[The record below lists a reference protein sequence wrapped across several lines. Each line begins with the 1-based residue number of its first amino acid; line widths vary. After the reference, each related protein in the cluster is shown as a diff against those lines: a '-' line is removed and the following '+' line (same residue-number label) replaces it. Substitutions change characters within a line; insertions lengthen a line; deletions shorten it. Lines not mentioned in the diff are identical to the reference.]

1 MHEARSRMQEAG
13 CKISWISLGLIG
25 LLLSAC
31 AAANPAPIEAPPT
44 VEPTAMVRGAP
55 TVIPTRAPTATPTIT
70 PTPQPQL
77 IQLTIDGCCVNPGW
91 SPDSQQVLFID
102 KPAADVDVG
111 FYALEVNGNDRTPK
125 YAGRVGVYSPDRTF
139 AAFAE
144 GSRTVVE
151 RLSSGE
157 SWIMPNNGQAV
168 EFSSNNRRVAWERE
182 AISGP
187 YDQRQN
193 EIFVADYTGENAER
207 VTRVYGGGLVGWLPN
222 SNSLMF
228 SGRPSLDTR
237 DRTLSVIDLD
247 NNTVADLVT
256 AERISGISASNSG
269 TWVAYFISFNEDDTR
284 NGIWVQRT
292 DGSEARKLDQWG
304 AYQWRDDTHLL
315 MIPMRADAQK
325 PFELW
330 EIDAATGQS
339 RQLIDGAITPLTI
352 LNGDWRVSP
361 DGKSIA
367 FVSSLDRNVWVLK
380 LP

>member
-1 MHEARSRMQEAG
+1 MKFITLS
-13 CKISWISLGLIG
+13 LIG

-31 AAANPAPIEAPPT
+31 ATSNPAPIEAPSTVAPT
-44 VEPTAMVRGAP
+44 ATVRIEPTAVPTIAP
-55 TVIPTRAPTATPTIT
+55 SPTPTIT

-77 IQLTIDGCCVNPGW
+77 IQLTTDGCCVNPGW
-91 SPDSQQVLFID
+91 SPDSKQVLFID
-102 KPAADVDVG
+102 KPTADVDVG
-111 FYALEVNGNDRTPK
+111 FYAIDVTGNDRTPK
-125 YAGRVGVYSPDRTF
+125 YAGRVGLYSPDRSL

-207 VTRVYGGGLVGWLPN
+207 VTRVYGGGLVSWLPN
-222 SNSLMF
+222 SNRLMF

-256 AERISGISASNSG
+256 AERISGISPSNGG

-284 NGIWVQRT
+284 NGIWVQPT
-292 DGSEARKLDQWG
+292 DGGEARRLDQWG
-304 AYQWRDDTHLL
+304 AYQWRDDAHLL

-325 PFELW
+325 PFDLW

-339 RQLIDGAITPLTI
+339 RQLTDGAITPLTI

-361 DGKSIA
+361 DGQSVA
-367 FVSSLDRNVWVLK
+367 FVSSVDRNVWVLK

>member
-1 MHEARSRMQEAG
+1 MHEARGKMKFITLS
-13 CKISWISLGLIG
+13 LIG

-31 AAANPAPIEAPPT
+31 ATPNPAPIEAPPT
-44 VEPTAMVRGAP
+44 L
-55 TVIPTRAPTATPTIT
+55 APTATVRVVPTAVPTVAPSLTPTIT

-77 IQLTIDGCCVNPGW
+77 IQLTTNGCCVNPGW
-91 SPDSQQVLFID
+91 SPDSKQVLFID
-102 KPAADVDVG
+102 KPTADTDVG
-111 FYALEVNGNDRTPK
+111 YYVLDVSKPGSTPQFS
-125 YAGRVGVYSPDRTF
+125 GRVGLYSPDRTL

-157 SWIMPNNGQAV
+157 SWIMPNNGQSV
-168 EFSSNNRRVAWERE
+168 EFSSNNRWVAWERE

-193 EIFVADYTGENAER
+193 EIFVADYTGENVQR
-207 VTRVYGGGLVGWLPN
+207 VTRVYGGGLVGWLPG

-228 SGRPSLDTR
+228 SGRPSLDTH
-237 DRTLSVIDLD
+237 DRTLSVIDL
-247 NNTVADLVT
+247 NSNTVADLVT
-256 AERISGISASNSG
+256 AERIAGISASNAG

-284 NGIWVQRT
+284 NGIWVQKT
-292 DGSEARKLDQWG
+292 DGSEARKLEQWG
-304 AYQWRDDTHLL
+304 AYQWRDDSHLL
-315 MIPMRADAQK
+315 MIPMRASSDR

-339 RQLIDGAITPLTI
+339 RQLIDGAVTPLTI

-361 DGKSIA
+361 DGKSIV
-367 FVSSLDRNVWVLK
+367 FVNSADRSLWLLK

>member
-1 MHEARSRMQEAG
+1 MKPFS
-13 CKISWISLGLIG
+13 LIG
-25 LLLSAC
+25 LLAVLLGAC
-31 AAANPAPIEAPPT
+31 SSPPIELATLAPTLTVVSTRAAAPASTST
-44 VEPTAMVRGAP
+44 VAP
-55 TVIPTRAPTATPTIT
+55 TSTPTIT
-70 PTPQPQL
+70 PTPRPQL
-77 IQLTIDGCCVNPGW
+77 IQLTTDGCCVNPGW
-91 SPDSQQVLFID
+91 SPDSRQVLVID
-102 KPAADVDVG
+102 KPAADADVG
-111 FYALEVNGNDRTPK
+111 YYAIEVAGSDRTPQ
-125 YAGRVGVYSPDRTF
+125 YAGRVGLYSPDRTL

-157 SWIMPNNGQAV
+157 SWIMPNNGQSV

-193 EIFVADYTGENAER
+193 EIFVADYMGENAER
-207 VTRVYGGGLVGWLPN
+207 VTRVYGGGLVGWLPG
-222 SNSLMF
+222 SNSLLF

-237 DRTLSVIDLD
+237 ERTLSVLDLD
-247 NNTVADLVT
+247 GNTAADLVT
-256 AERISGISASNSG
+256 AERIASISASNDG

-304 AYQWRDDTHLL
+304 AYQWRDDSHLL
-315 MIPMRADAQK
+315 MIPMRAASDQ

-339 RQLIDGAITPLTI
+339 RQLTSAATTPLTI

-361 DGKSIA
+361 DGKSIV
-367 FVSSLDRNVWVLK
+367 FVNNVDRNLWVLK

>member
-1 MHEARSRMQEAG
+1 MM
-13 CKISWISLGLIG
+13 KLITLSLIA
-25 LLLSAC
+25 LLLGAC
-31 AAANPAPIEAPPT
+31 ATSNPAPLETPPT
-44 VEPTAMVRGAP
+44 L
-55 TVIPTRAPTATPTIT
+55 APTATVRVVPTAVPTLAPSLTPTIT
-70 PTPQPQL
+70 PTPLPQL
-77 IQLTIDGCCVNPGW
+77 VQLTTDGCCVNPGW
-91 SPDSQQVLFID
+91 SPDSRQVLFID
-102 KPAADVDVG
+102 KPTADAEVGYYAIDVNKPG
-111 FYALEVNGNDRTPK
+111 TVPQ
-125 YAGRVGVYSPDRTF
+125 YAGRVGLYSPDRTL

-168 EFSSNNRRVAWERE
+168 EFSWNGRRVAWERE

-193 EIFVADYTGENAER
+193 EIFVADYTGEKVER
-207 VTRVYGGGLVGWLPN
+207 VTRVYGGGLVSWLPN
-222 SNSLMF
+222 SNRLMF

-247 NNTVADLVT
+247 DNTVADLVT
-256 AERISGISASNSG
+256 AERISGISASNG
-269 TWVAYFISFNEDDTR
+269 GMWVAYFISFNEDDTR

-292 DGSEARKLDQWG
+292 DGSDARKLDQWG
-304 AYQWRDDTHLL
+304 AYQWRDDSRLL

-339 RQLIDGAITPLTI
+339 RPLTDGATTPLTI

-361 DGKSIA
+361 DGKSIV
-367 FVSSLDRNVWVLK
+367 FVSSIDRNVWVLK

>member
-1 MHEARSRMQEAG
+1 MKAEIRLLAGMLLSLLVGCAAPQPVAEVAPIVASTVAAEAG
-13 CKISWISLGLIG
+13 STAFPTRVS
-25 LLLSAC
+25 
-31 AAANPAPIEAPPT
+31 PPT
-44 VEPTAMVRGAP
+44 PSL
-55 TVIPTRAPTATPTIT
+55 TPTIT
-70 PTPQPQL
+70 PTPLPQL
-77 IQLTIDGCCVNPGW
+77 IQLTADGCCVNPGW
-91 SPDSQQVLFID
+91 SPDSKQVLFID
-102 KPAADVDVG
+102 KPAADAEVG
-111 FYALEVNGNDRTPK
+111 YYAIDVNGNDRIPK
-125 YAGRVGVYSPDRTF
+125 YAGRVGLYSPDRTL

-157 SWIMPNNGQAV
+157 SWIMPNNGQSV

-207 VTRVYGGGLVGWLPN
+207 VTRVYGGGLVGWLPG
-222 SNSLMF
+222 SNSLLF
-228 SGRPSLDTR
+228 SGRPSLDTPE
-237 DRTLSVIDLD
+237 RTLSVLDLD
-247 NNTVADLVT
+247 SNTAADLVT
-256 AERISGISASNSG
+256 AERIAGISASNGG

-292 DGSEARKLDQWG
+292 DGGGARKLDRWG
-304 AYQWRDDTHLL
+304 AYQWRDDSHLL
-315 MIPMRADAQK
+315 MIPMRASSDQ

-339 RQLIDGAITPLTI
+339 RQLTSAATTPLTI

-361 DGKSIA
+361 DGKSIV
-367 FVSSLDRNVWVLK
+367 FVNSADRNLWLLK

>member
-1 MHEARSRMQEAG
+1 M
-13 CKISWISLGLIG
+13 KFTIFGLIG

-31 AAANPAPIEAPPT
+31 TASNPTPTEVPPT
-44 VEPTAMVRGAP
+44 LAATVAVRVVPTTVPTVAP
-55 TVIPTRAPTATPTIT
+55 TPTPTIT
-70 PTPQPQL
+70 PTPLPQL
-77 IQLTIDGCCVNPGW
+77 IQLTTDGCCVNPGW
-91 SPDSQQVLFID
+91 SPDSRQVLFID
-102 KPAADVDVG
+102 KPAADAEVGYYAIDVSKPG
-111 FYALEVNGNDRTPK
+111 SVAQFS
-125 YAGRVGVYSPDRTF
+125 GRVGLYSLDRTL

-151 RLSSGE
+151 RVGSGE

-168 EFSSNNRRVAWERE
+168 EFSSNNRWVAWERE

-193 EIFVADYTGENAER
+193 EIFVADYMGENVER
-207 VTRVYGGGLVGWLPN
+207 VTRVYGGGLVGWLPGA
-222 SNSLMF
+222 NSLLF

-237 DRTLSVIDLD
+237 ERTLSVLDLD
-247 NNTVADLVT
+247 SNTAADLVT
-256 AERISGISASNSG
+256 AERIAGISASNGG

-304 AYQWRDDTHLL
+304 AYQWRDDSHLL
-315 MIPMRADAQK
+315 MIPMRAAADQ

-339 RQLIDGAITPLTI
+339 RQLTQGAVTPLTI

-361 DGKSIA
+361 DGKSIV
-367 FVSSLDRNVWVLK
+367 FVNSVDRNLWVMK
-380 LP
+380 LPG

>member
-1 MHEARSRMQEAG
+1 MSTMHEARGKM
-13 CKISWISLGLIG
+13 KFITLGLIG

-31 AAANPAPIEAPPT
+31 ATSNPAPIDAPAT
-44 VEPTAMVRGAP
+44 L
-55 TVIPTRAPTATPTIT
+55 APTATVRVVPTAVPTLAPSPTPTIT
-70 PTPQPQL
+70 PTPLPQL
-77 IQLTIDGCCVNPGW
+77 VQLTTDGCCVNPGW
-91 SPDSQQVLFID
+91 SPDSKQVLFID
-102 KPAADVDVG
+102 KPTADAEVG
-111 FYALEVNGNDRTPK
+111 FYAIDVNKPGSVPQ
-125 YAGRVGVYSPDRTF
+125 YAGRVGLYAPDRTL

-151 RLSSGE
+151 RLSTGE

-168 EFSSNNRRVAWERE
+168 EFSWNGRRVAWERE

-193 EIFVADYTGENAER
+193 EIFVADYTGEKVER
-207 VTRVYGGGLVGWLPN
+207 VTRVYGGGLVSWLPN
-222 SNSLMF
+222 SNRLMF

-256 AERISGISASNSG
+256 AERISGISASNGG

-292 DGSEARKLDQWG
+292 DGSDARKLDQWG
-304 AYQWRDDTHLL
+304 AYQWRDDSRLL

-339 RQLIDGAITPLTI
+339 RPLIDGTVTPLPI
-352 LNGDWRVSP
+352 LNGDWRVAP
-361 DGKSIA
+361 DGQSIA
-367 FVSSLDRNVWVLK
+367 FVNSVDRNVWVLK